1 MRTTIDLPE
10 ELLRQAKIRAVA
22 TGTTL
27 KDLITR
33 YVEQGLGAGPLTSE
47 AINPESKRRTAPPV
61 AIARRGVAI
70 PALTNAELDLADDA
84 LAGAGDVR
92 PA

>member
-33 YVEQGLGAGPLTSE
+33 YVEQGLGAGPMASE
-47 AINPESKRRTAPPV
+47 GANSELPRRTAPPV
-61 AIARRGVAI
+61 AIARRGVVI

-84 LAGAGDVR
+84 GVGADDAR